1 MSKTA
6 SLICA
11 LITTFIWG
19 TAFIAQDTGMDNI
32 GPLTF
37 NAARFFVGFI
47 TVLPIAFLLEKRK
60 IIKNINLDKKLFF
73 KYLILMSLSLFLGT
87 YLQQTSLLYTNVANA
102 AFFTVFYVPLVP
114 IILFIIYKIKVHWS
128 IWPSILLCIIGVYFL
143 SDFSNSEILLGDGLV
158 ILCSIFWA
166 LHIIFA
172 GKFMEKFN
180 IPVFFASLQAILVG
194 TYSLIFALFF
204 EEINFSKIILENYS
218 IIYAGFLSGGIAFTL
233 QMYAQKNI
241 EETPAAIIYSLE
253 GVFAALAGWII
264 LNQILDLNNIIG
276 CFLILVAVILSQIT
290 PSFKTLSVGNKK

>member
-180 IPVFFASLQAILVG
+180 IPVFFASIQAILVG

-241 EETPAAIIYSLE
+241 EEAPAAIIYSLE

-264 LNQILDLNNIIG
+264 LNQMLDLNNIIG
-276 CFLILVAVILSQIT
+276 CFLILIAVILSQIT
-290 PSFKTLSVGNKK
+290 PSFRTLSVGNKK